1 MPHID
6 PERLALFA
14 IGEPV
19 ATPTESAHLGDCPV
33 CVDDLAAL
41 RHAVVAGRASFDV
54 GELEAPPESVWSRI
68 VEELALETN
77 DPEPAAPIAS
87 ATPAVVDAPRRRVM
101 TRIWALA
108 ASLVLVA
115 GVGLGFVFGPAIG
128 GVLTRFGHSAPMW
141 CAAVLCF
148 MNLVAAFFLLPE
160 SRHGTPDK
168 VAISRFDL
176 LKRARRHP

>member
-54 GELEAPPESVWSRI
+54 GEL
-68 VEELALETN
+68 
-77 DPEPAAPIAS
+77 
-87 ATPAVVDAPRRRVM
+87 
-101 TRIWALA
+101 
-108 ASLVLVA
+108 
-115 GVGLGFVFGPAIG
+115 
-128 GVLTRFGHSAPMW
+128 
-141 CAAVLCF
+141 
-148 MNLVAAFFLLPE
+148 
-160 SRHGTPDK
+160 
-168 VAISRFDL
+168 
-176 LKRARRHP
+176 